1 MEGSYGK
8 TILLVDDEPG
18 YHAIVEAL
26 LDRHDI
32 GFEGVRDAPAAF
44 QAVRSSRYDLIL
56 MDIEM
61 AGINGF
67 RGTSHIRSS
76 ADWTQSVPIVAFTA
90 YRPPDALRHFLDR
103 GFDAWLPK
111 PFVATHLLAVLG
123 RFLGTDHIRPAREEY
138 GVELCKLLG
147 EDCARSV
154 AERLCSS
161 LTEAISAI
169 DAGADPRPYGH
180 NLGGLA
186 GTIGL
191 PELGIAW
198 STLADGNVRAWPTV
212 RELSLEA
219 IADAQAARETARF

>member
-1 MEGSYGK
+1 MEGITEK

-18 YHAIVEAL
+18 YHAIIEAL
-26 LDRHDI
+26 LERQDI
-32 GFEGVRDAPAAF
+32 GFVGVRDAPAAF

-67 RGTSHIRSS
+67 RGASHIRSS
-76 ADWTQSVPIVAFTA
+76 ADWTLTVPIVAFTA
-90 YRPPDALRHFLDR
+90 YRPPDALRHFLSR

-111 PFVATHLLAVLG
+111 PFAATHLLAILSSLLG
-123 RFLGTDHIRPAREEY
+123 ADYIRPAREEY
-138 GVELCKLLG
+138 GVELRKLLG
-147 EDCARSV
+147 EDCARGV

-161 LTEAISAI
+161 LSAAIAAI
-169 DAGADPRPYGH
+169 DAGADPKTYGH

-191 PELGIAW
+191 PELGVAW
-198 STLADGNVRAWPTV
+198 STLADGNLRAWPTV

-219 IADAQAARETARF
+219 IADARAARETADP